1 MRSVLFDAG
10 RKGGVFGDQGWGRG
24 LGQMSYAGDLK
35 PTEAWKLLTEE
46 AAAQLVD
53 VRTRPEWMFVGLP
66 DLTSIGRRPLLRSWQ
81 VFPSMEVDENFAAE
95 LGRQVPDRDTPL
107 LFLCRSGGRS
117 RAAAA
122 AMAAAGYR
130 RCYNVAEG
138 FEGNPDAE
146 RHRGTTGGW
155 KAAGLPW
162 VQD

>member
-1 MRSVLFDAG
+1 
-10 RKGGVFGDQGWGRG
+10 
-24 LGQMSYAGDLK
+24 MSYAGDLR
-35 PTEAWKLLTEE
+35 PSEAWKLLSEDE
-46 AAAQLVD
+46 RAQLVD

-66 DLTSIGRRPLLRSWQ
+66 DLSSLGKRALLQSWQ
-81 VFPSMEVDENFAAE
+81 MFPSMEVDGEFTAAIAS
-95 LGRQVPDRDTPL
+95 QVADRDTPL
-107 LFLCRSGGRS
+107 LFICRSGGRS

-122 AMAAAGYR
+122 AMNAAGYR

-146 RHRGTTGGW
+146 RHRGKTGGW